1 MEDSQGDAGEKH
13 GPRDKSG
20 HQLENSQVHS
30 HSQRTQQFRQHVG
43 ELLRHAHTCPHM
55 YVQWQTQE
63 FGALGHTHVPRHRKW
78 TQNLTQGALLQT
90 G

>member
-1 MEDSQGDAGEKH
+1 MQGRNM
-13 GPRDKSG
+13 GPEIKVRAPARELKVHS
-20 HQLENSQVHS
+20 HS

-43 ELLRHAHTCPHM
+43 ELLRYAHTCPHM
-55 YVQWQTQE
+55 YVHWQTQE
-63 FGALGHTHVPRHRKW
+63 FRALGHTHVPRHRKW